1 MFSHPFY
8 AQVLV
13 LSLLKASFGGF
24 ATPGIPL
31 PLVRPS
37 TSFIDDDVLAEFRR
51 SQPIPCQHPR
61 LTATSAL
68 TWQPKP
74 SSVTRSEG
82 RIYKQHLSAERPGHD
97 TALAMFSH
105 PFYAQVLVL
114 SLLKAS
120 FGGFATPG
128 IPLPL
133 VRPSTSFID
142 DDVLAEFRR
151 SQPIPCQHPRLT
163 ATSALTWQPKP
174 SSVTRSEGR
183 IYKQHL
189 SAERPGHDT
198 ALAMFSHPFY
208 AQVLVLSLLK
218 ASFGGF
224 ATPGI
229 PLPLVRPSTSFI
241 DDDVLAEFRRSQPI
255 PCQHPRLTAT
265 SALTWQPKPSSVT
278 RSEGRIYKQH
288 LSAERPGHDTALA
301 MFSHPFY
308 AQRRGCRGKFGQRQ

>member
-8 AQVLV
+8 AQVLA

-105 PFYAQVLVL
+105 PFYAQ
-114 SLLKAS
+114 
-120 FGGFATPG
+120 
-128 IPLPL
+128 LPIS
-133 VRPSTSFID
+133 P
-142 DDVLAEFRR
+142 AN
-151 SQPIPCQHPRLT
+151 
-163 ATSALTWQPKP
+163 
-174 SSVTRSEGR
+174 
-183 IYKQHL
+183 
-189 SAERPGHDT
+189 
-198 ALAMFSHPFY
+198 
-208 AQVLVLSLLK
+208 
-218 ASFGGF
+218 
-224 ATPGI
+224 
-229 PLPLVRPSTSFI
+229 
-241 DDDVLAEFRRSQPI
+241 
-255 PCQHPRLTAT
+255 
-265 SALTWQPKPSSVT
+265 
-278 RSEGRIYKQH
+278 
-288 LSAERPGHDTALA
+288 
-301 MFSHPFY
+301 
-308 AQRRGCRGKFGQRQ
+308 QRQKRCVGRANRFKYVYKIREQEVITITRKILIVI